1 MQPIDEK
8 TVPLRRP
15 EAVSRNVEGQEVVV
29 LPLVGEIQVLNA
41 VGARI
46 WALIDGSRSAGQ
58 IAGAIEA
65 EFAVDAATARADT
78 LTFLGTLREHDLLLE
93 G

>member
-1 MQPIDEK
+1 MQPIDEN
-8 TVPLRRP
+8 TVPRRRP
-15 EAVSRNVEGQEVVV
+15 EAVSRNVEGQEVIV

-46 WALIDGSRSAGQ
+46 WSLIDGSRSAKE
-58 IAGAIEA
+58 IAGAIES

-78 LTFLGTLREHDLLLE
+78 LTFLGTLKARDLLV
-93 G
+93 

>member
-1 MQPIDEK
+1 MNER
-8 TVPLRRP
+8 TVPRRRP

-29 LPLVGEIQVLNA
+29 LPLIGEIQVLNA

-46 WALIDGSRSAGQ
+46 WSLIDGKRSVDE
-58 IAGAIEA
+58 IARTIES
-65 EFAVDAATARADT
+65 EFTVDEPTARADT
-78 LTFLGTLREHDLLLE
+78 LKFLGTLRDRDLLVE

>member
-1 MQPIDEK
+1 MQPMDET
-8 TVPLRRP
+8 TVPRRHP

-46 WALIDGSRSAGQ
+46 WSLIDGKRSAAE
-58 IAGAIEA
+58 IARAIEA
-65 EFAVDAATARADT
+65 EFAVDGATARTDT
-78 LTFLGTLREHDLLLE
+78 LKFLGTLRERDLLVE

>member
-8 TVPLRRP
+8 TVPRRRP

-46 WALIDGSRSAGQ
+46 WSLIDGGRSAGE
-58 IAGAIEA
+58 IASAIET

-78 LTFLGTLREHDLLLE
+78 LKFLGTLRERDLLLE